1 MAEPYN
7 YMLNVPDPTQS
18 VVSGVQRG
26 IELAALMDE
35 RKLRQAKIEKQ
46 KRLENA
52 ISSLGDNPTV
62 EQIGAIMRNNPDISG
77 EFTTLYNAL
86 SESEQQERLGQAQRS
101 YAATLQGRP
110 DIAAQILNEAAVAYE
125 NAGRA
130 NDAKAMR
137 DQAALVEA
145 DPNFSKTVS
154 GLFLASAMGPEKFAQ
169 SFSNFESARVSSEQA
184 RVAEGTS
191 GAQIAKAKADA
202 DKAAVQARFAESQ
215 AVADLTQAGWNIS
228 KIQQDM
234 GIARQN
240 QAIAAMEAER
250 KKTTDALRQQE
261 LTQKIETAKFNRDQA
276 VKEAAAANENAYAD
290 IDVALQNINSILT
303 TVKKD
308 PDILRDIT
316 GTLDSLTPTLGGE
329 EANLEEKINTLKS
342 QAFLS
347 QVAKMRGL
355 GALTAPEGARLETN
369 IASLSLRQTPEQII
383 SNLTAIENVMMSGL
397 ERYRKALGLPEQTSL
412 RALREQAVTEEM
424 TDDELV
430 QKYLTGDR

>member
-1 MAEPYN
+1 MAINPMSAPIDYLGQMGLSPQDPAQALIGGLKIGTALREQRQMRELEQKNAQFQADMSAWRMNPTDDRIVELINLYPEFGEGIRAEWKFLDDKLKDAEYTEGMQTLFALRSKTPQVGIDRLDRIIQAN
-7 YMLNVPDPTQS
+7 EESGQDVSTLKLLRQELGEGSPEEVAAAIPKLQLQLAMLDPTRFEKFSKAQ
-18 VVSGVQRG
+18 
-26 IELAALMDE
+26 LAA
-35 RKLRQAKIEKQ
+35 
-46 KRLENA
+46 
-52 ISSLGDNPTV
+52 
-62 EQIGAIMRNNPDISG
+62 
-77 EFTTLYNAL
+77 
-86 SESEQQERLGQAQRS
+86 
-101 YAATLQGRP
+101 
-110 DIAAQILNEAAVAYE
+110 
-125 NAGRA
+125 
-130 NDAKAMR
+130 
-137 DQAALVEA
+137 
-145 DPNFSKTVS
+145 
-154 GLFLASAMGPEKFAQ
+154 
-169 SFSNFESARVSSEQA
+169 EQA

-215 AVADLTQAGWNIS
+215 AVADLQQAGWNIA

-261 LTQKIETAKFNRDQA
+261 LTERISTAKFNRDQA
-276 VKEAAAANENAYAD
+276 VKEAASANENAYAD

-308 PDILRDIT
+308 PDILRDIS

-342 QAFLS
+342 QVFLS

-383 SNLTAIENVMMSGL
+383 SNLTEIENVMMSGL
-397 ERYRKALGLPEQTSL
+397 ERYRKALGLPEQTS
-412 RALREQAVTEEM
+412 RRVLREQDQEM

>member
-35 RKLRQAKIEKQ
+35 RQIRQAKIEKQ

-191 GAQIAKAKADA
+191 GAQIAKAKAEATVAGINANFQEQLVKSLLAQRAAAIEASGATAEEARANAEAQRTATEQAARGILPVGERPAAENTLRNEYLTQTKPYRDI
-202 DKAAVQARFAESQ
+202 KAAYDRVSAAQPTPVGDIALVFSYMKMLDPGSVVREGEFATASNAGGIPTRIINLYNK
-215 AVADLTQAGWNIS
+215 AVSGD
-228 KIQQDM
+228 
-234 GIARQN
+234 
-240 QAIAAMEAER
+240 
-250 KKTTDALRQQE
+250 
-261 LTQKIETAKFNRDQA
+261 
-276 VKEAAAANENAYAD
+276 
-290 IDVALQNINSILT
+290 ILT
-303 TVKKD
+303 D
-308 PDILRDIT
+308 GQR
-316 GTLDSLTPTLGGE
+316 
-329 EANLEEKINTLKS
+329 
-342 QAFLS
+342 
-347 QVAKMRGL
+347 AKMRSQARELLKKTEQDEKQIRGGVERIAKSRGL
-355 GALTAPEGARLETN
+355 NVDNIFYDFTAPTGGGEQPA
-369 IASLSLRQTPEQII
+369 ASGDVVDT
-383 SNLTAIENVMMSGL
+383 SNPLL
-397 ERYRKALGLPEQTSL
+397 Q
-412 RALREQAVTEEM
+412 
-424 TDDELV
+424 
-430 QKYLTGDR
+430 